1 MFFYFVL
8 LLIIYLI
15 GVIGA
20 VTNHNKACLRINL
33 VLLCVVLSIRDY
45 SVGADVSIYHNLF
58 YQIGNATDWLTI
70 INIVSNAPIYSF
82 LNKLIS
88 YLGGFRLLLIFE
100 AVTLCIAVDKYTRDF
115 SKNYILTIYC
125 FISLFFYMHAFNLSR
140 QFFSIS
146 FVLFAICFRRNSK
159 KISSLIFFLLAIGV
173 HSIAL
178 IALPLLVLK
187 PEEVTSRIF
196 KFSIIFAAAGGLGIK
211 FFLVPLI
218 NIFVSIFPRYSIY
231 LGSFAVHNVFKETSS
246 GANFWLNL
254 FYLLVAIFAITVQS
268 NIFSDIHV
276 PEEDAGL
283 FRYLTFA
290 VFMGAVLGIAGGNN
304 MAISRAIYFYQIH
317 AIALIPNCLNLF
329 KRYRVYW
336 LFAYFLLLILIIP
349 MAICLQKNMGE
360 VIPYQTIWS

>member
-1 MFFYFVL
+1 MVFYFSL
-8 LLIIYLI
+8 LLVISIIGI
-15 GVIGA
+15 VGVA
-20 VTNHNKACLRINL
+20 TNQNKICLRINL
-33 VLLCVVLSIRDY
+33 LLLCVVLSIRDY
-45 SVGADVSIYHNLF
+45 SVGTDVSIYYNLF
-58 YQIGNATDWLTI
+58 DHIDKSHDWLTI

-115 SKNYILTIYC
+115 SKSYILTIYC

-146 FVLFAICFRRNSK
+146 FVLFAICFRRNRK
-159 KISSLIFFLLAIGV
+159 KISSLIFFLLAIGI
-173 HSIAL
+173 HSIAF

-187 PEEVTSRIF
+187 PDEVKSRIF
-196 KFSIIFAAAGGLGIK
+196 KFSIVFAVAGGLGIK
-211 FFLVPLI
+211 FFLIPLI

-231 LGSFAVHNVFKETSS
+231 LGSSAVHNIFQETSS

-254 FYLLVAIFAITVQS
+254 FYLLVAIFAIIVQS

-276 PEEDAGL
+276 PEKDAGL

-304 MAISRAIYFYQIH
+304 MAITRAIYFYQIH
-317 AIALIPNCLNLF
+317 AITLIPNCLNLF
-329 KRYRVYW
+329 KRNRIYW
-336 LFAYFLLLILIIP
+336 LLMYFLLLILIIP
-349 MAICLQKNMGE
+349 MAICLQRNMGE